1 MNENTL
7 TLINQKVKEFA
18 FLDFSIFEYRHN
30 ELVIAI
36 STDFTYYHLFEIRFK
51 NVFSVICNTLWSV
64 DTQKDVIKVVDS
76 TEAYDL
82 NVQYGVEVGY
92 SIFQLMNEDELELYV
107 IAESVEFR
115 DHVVKYFD
123 DRNE

>member
-7 TLINQKVKEFA
+7 TLINQKVKEFT

-51 NVFSVICNTLWSV
+51 NVFSVICNTRWSV
-64 DTQKDVIKVVDS
+64 DTQKDVIKVLDS
-76 TEAYDL
+76 VEAYDL
-82 NVQYGVEVGY
+82 NVKYGVEVGY
-92 SIFQLMNEDELELYV
+92 SIFQLMNEDELKLYV
-107 IAESVEFR
+107 IAESVEFNEQ
-115 DHVVKYFD
+115 VVKYFN
-123 DRNE
+123 DRK